1 MIIMQDENEREII
14 PYRVLP
20 FDIGRTLDE
29 NDKIWIKNA
38 LSEFEEEPLNPLL
51 AVLSK
56 ELMLQFDINEGI
68 RLYIYR
74 FGIGVFY
81 IKDESFISS
90 DDRYAVTY
98 CESRKNAHKAFLIS
112 LIEILHC
119 FPELWN

>member
-1 MIIMQDENEREII
+1 MIIMQDGNERKII

-29 NDKIWIKNA
+29 NDKIRIKNA

-68 RLYIYR
+68 RLRGSDCI
-74 FGIGVFY
+74 FTDSESVF
-81 IKDESFISS
+81 FILKMKVLFHQMT
-90 DDRYAVTY
+90 DMR
-98 CESRKNAHKAFLIS
+98 
-112 LIEILHC
+112 
-119 FPELWN
+119 